1 MTTAESRCF
10 EYARHM
16 AEMSNF
22 PRARVGCVVA
32 YKGNV
37 LAAGWNSNKTHPVQA
52 HYNQYRKLRTSD
64 APSPAQLHAETAAL
78 VQLRNEDVPWDKVDV
93 FVYRLRRD
101 RPHGMVRPCAACQR
115 YMRDLGIKSIWYTG
129 DDSYIHEVITDANT

>member
-1 MTTAESRCF
+1 
-10 EYARHM
+10 M
-16 AEMSNF
+16 AEMSSF
-22 PRARVGCVVA
+22 ARARVGCVVA

-52 HYNQYRKLRTSD
+52 HYNQYRKLRPST

-78 VQLRNEDVPWDKVDV
+78 VQLRNEDIPWDKVDV

-101 RPHGMVRPCAACQR
+101 YPHGLEKPCAACQR
-115 YMRDLGIKSIWYTG
+115 YMRDLGIRSVWYTG
-129 DDSYIHEVITDANT
+129 DDSYVHEVITDVGS

>member
-1 MTTAESRCF
+1 MTTSETRCF
-10 EYARHM
+10 EYAKHM
-16 AEMSNF
+16 AEMRNF

-52 HYNQYRKLRTSD
+52 HYNQYRKLRPS
-64 APSPAQLHAETAAL
+64 ASPSPAQLHAETAAL
-78 VQLRNEDVPWDKVDV
+78 VQLRNEDIPWDKVDV

-101 RPHGMVRPCAACQR
+101 RLHGIARPCNACQR

-129 DDSYIHEVITDANT
+129 DDSYIHEVITDAGA

>member
-10 EYARHM
+10 EHARHM
-16 AEMSNF
+16 AEMSSF
-22 PRARVGCVVA
+22 SRARVGCVVA

-52 HYNQYRKLRTSD
+52 HYNQYRKLRPSV
-64 APSPAQLHAETAAL
+64 ALSPAQLHAETAAL
-78 VQLRNEDVPWDKVDV
+78 VQLRNENIPWDKVDV

-101 RPHGMVRPCAACQR
+101 RPHGLAKPCAACQR
-115 YMRDLGIKSIWYTG
+115 YMRDLGIRSVWYTG
-129 DDSYIHEVITDANT
+129 DDSYIHEVIADVES

>member
-1 MTTAESRCF
+1 MTTAELRCF
-10 EYARHM
+10 EHAKHM

-52 HYNQYRKLRTSD
+52 HYNQYRNLRPSPS
-64 APSPAQLHAETAAL
+64 PSPAQLHAETAAL
-78 VQLRNEDVPWDKVDV
+78 IQLRGEDIPWDKVDV

-101 RPHGMVRPCAACQR
+101 RPHGMARPCDACRR
-115 YMRDLGIKSIWYTG
+115 YMRDLGIRSIWYTG
-129 DDSYIHEVITDANT
+129 DDSYIHKVIADGT

>member
-1 MTTAESRCF
+1 MTTAELRCF
-10 EYARHM
+10 DHAKHM

-22 PRARVGCVVA
+22 PRVRVGCVVA

-52 HYNQYRKLRTSD
+52 HYNQYRKLRPST
-64 APSPAQLHAETAAL
+64 APYPAQLHAETAAL
-78 VQLRNEDVPWDKVDV
+78 VQLRGEDIPWDKVDV

-101 RPHGMVRPCAACQR
+101 CPHGLAAPCPGCKQ
-115 YMRDLGIKSIWYTG
+115 YLMDMGVKSIYYTT
-129 DDSYIHEVITDANT
+129 DDGYAHEILD

>member
-10 EYARHM
+10 DHAKHM

-32 YKGNV
+32 YKGDV

-52 HYNQYRKLRTSD
+52 HYNQYRNLRPSA

-78 VQLRNEDVPWDKVDV
+78 VQLRNEDIPWDKVDV
-93 FVYRLRRD
+93 FIYRLRRD
-101 RPHGMVRPCAACQR
+101 RPHGMARPCAACQR
-115 YMRDLGIKSIWYTG
+115 YMRDLGIRSIWYTG
-129 DDSYIHEVITDANT
+129 DDSYIHEVIADAGT